1 MSKKRL
7 IWKIPCIVV
16 GVIVGIVLLLLVA
29 VTVILVTPGA
39 RTNVLQRC
47 VAEINE
53 RTDFDVSLG
62 RLYLSPFHH
71 SPMVLYRAYKGKE
84 DLPIHIE
91 IDSLYIGHR
100 GQDTMLY
107 VHGLRLQGS
116 MKKPEEG
123 EPKDDFMARTILVDK
138 LLLDQATV
146 HSDTL
151 IDEVG
156 IDAILGYLDVK
167 SPGLNIT
174 KGQYPLHGLKLTDAF
189 VSVELRDTETDIED
203 TISASTPMVIEVPDG
218 MPRF

>member
-16 GVIVGIVLLLLVA
+16 GVIIGIVLSLLVA

-39 RTNVLQRC
+39 RTSVLQKC

-53 RTDFDVSLG
+53 RTDFDVNLG

-91 IDSLYIGHR
+91 IDSLYIGHH
-100 GQDTMLY
+100 GQDTLLY
-107 VHGLRLQGS
+107 VHGLRLQGC
-116 MKKPEEG
+116 M
-123 EPKDDFMARTILVDK
+123 DYLARTMVVDQ

-151 IDEVG
+151 IDGIG
-156 IDAILGYLDVK
+156 IDAIVGHLDVK

-174 KGQYPLHGLKLTDAF
+174 EGQYPLHDLKLADAF
-189 VSVELRDTETDIED
+189 VCVELRDSDTVTED
-203 TISASTPMVIEVPDG
+203 TISTSNPMVKIGRAHV
-218 MPRF
+218 